1 MEILKVKENIGGL
14 RYIVRLTNNY
24 IISFYS
30 NSTLTVE
37 QLEER
42 EAAYIIAHEYDH
54 VKHKEIDILENE
66 ELIREFMGLVLEFPN
81 PLVGTYNSWL
91 NTKTWDVEVIINY
104 FILGL
109 VQKIAE
115 DLGDDISEYSQNSI
129 LLYLRDWLIGKDIIE
144 IEKVIYG

>member
-1 MEILKVKENIGGL
+1 
-14 RYIVRLTNNY
+14 
-24 IISFYS
+24 
-30 NSTLTVE
+30 
-37 QLEER
+37 
-42 EAAYIIAHEYDH
+42 
-54 VKHKEIDILENE
+54 
-66 ELIREFMGLVLEFPN
+66 MGLVLEFPN